1 MAVTHGCIRM
11 YPEDIEA
18 LFKIVPVG
26 TKVWLINEPV
36 KVAYVDGELLLE
48 AHPQIDAEG
57 QPMEP
62 DLDML
67 SLRLDHA
74 LGSTTAAINWD
85 LARETLQTAQ
95 GMPTLVGLQADL
107 SPPAD
112 VPPGAATQSA
122 PASTSSAAQGAAQAS
137 SGAPPAGPPGAAAGA
152 NNAGSS
158 VAQPSQAPGAAGATP
173 PQGAQKLPLQPP
185 GAASAP
191 DRQP

>member
-1 MAVTHGCIRM
+1 M

-26 TKVWLINEPV
+26 TKVWLVNEPV

-85 LARETLQTAQ
+85 LARATLQSAQ

-107 SPPAD
+107 DAAQDSAPAISAQPVPAGGATPMPAPTPRTSTMPAPPPAA
-112 VPPGAATQSA
+112 PSAQPAPEGAATPMPA
-122 PASTSSAAQGAAQAS
+122 PDPPTAMP
-137 SGAPPAGPPGAAAGA
+137 APPAA
-152 NNAGSS
+152 
-158 VAQPSQAPGAAGATP
+158 
-173 PQGAQKLPLQPP
+173 
-185 GAASAP
+185 AP
-191 DRQP
+191 DPRP

>member
-26 TKVWLINEPV
+26 TKVWLVNEPV

-62 DLDML
+62 DLDTL
-67 SLRLDHA
+67 SPQLDHA

-85 LARETLQTAQ
+85 LARDTLKAAQ
-95 GMPTLVGLQADL
+95 GMPTLIGLQADL
-107 SPPAD
+107 DTPAAPAPAAQVVPAPEPAPPPPTITMPA
-112 VPPGAATQSA
+112 PPGATVPPDSQSA
-122 PASTSSAAQGAAQAS
+122 TALPAPDAAS
-137 SGAPPAGPPGAAAGA
+137 SSPAP
-152 NNAGSS
+152 
-158 VAQPSQAPGAAGATP
+158 QP
-173 PQGAQKLPLQPP
+173 
-185 GAASAP
+185 AASP
-191 DRQP
+191 PRP